1 MVFKTFVE
9 PCNQQEVIGEF
20 TKLIGCRKFFTKK
33 EKVHTTAVRWSDF
46 LHKMAIGFKLSTPQ
60 GESVK
65 DHMVFDAGYNDNSG
79 LAPILSKV
87 IADDAAHAR
96 ILVLIINQRDDHQ
109 MEKYF
114 RGNEG
119 YGGMFCDRDKP
130 GSNFDSAFKEIEG
143 VYNKSFEDIGGKY
156 IRGKNEDNCVV
167 RVPHTVFFEEF
178 PPRQNRFPEAEIPD
192 HVTYAYQEGA
202 TIVPNDEFYT
212 LPEDKV
218 GKEKVDI
225 LFLIANAPV
234 ETASMP
240 ETGSQKYT
248 GLATDM
254 KLAMDALLKKFPTY
268 FHV

>member
-1 MVFKTFVE
+1 MK
-9 PCNQQEVIGEF
+9 
-20 TKLIGCRKFFTKK
+20 
-33 EKVHTTAVRWSDF
+33 TTASSESRTLCFSRFVITAF
-46 LHKMAIGFKLSTPQ
+46 YIAIRLLTFSQPRTLQ
-60 GESVK
+60 
-65 DHMVFDAGYNDNSG
+65 
-79 LAPILSKV
+79 
-87 IADDAAHAR
+87 
-96 ILVLIINQRDDHQ
+96 
-109 MEKYF
+109 
-114 RGNEG
+114 
-119 YGGMFCDRDKP
+119 
-130 GSNFDSAFKEIEG
+130 
-143 VYNKSFEDIGGKY
+143 
-156 IRGKNEDNCVV
+156 
-167 RVPHTVFFEEF
+167 EF
-178 PPRQNRFPEAEIPD
+178 PPRQNRFPEAQIPD

-254 KLAMDALLKKFPTY
+254 KLAMDALLKKFPTF